1 MKRILATTG
10 IAALGAAVMQPAL
23 AQETKPWNV
32 STTVRSFYD
41 DNYFTLPSRA
51 AAGSP
56 TKRSSWGFE
65 FSPSASY
72 RISRDQTDLDLSSRY
87 GMRYFEDRRTG
98 TADHSVDFG
107 LNLTHR
113 LSEKQRFTFSD
124 SFAIAQEPGV
134 LDSGTAAGAV
144 TTFGRTTGNNLRNN
158 VELKYGIDDII
169 ERWSGEVSYA
179 NTFFDYQQDA
189 EASGPGARSALLDR
203 VEHLFTLAGRY
214 RIFDETSTELL
225 VGYSYGLVD
234 MTSRDRLDAAGNLPS
249 TRDRSTH
256 YFFTGMGT
264 RLTPDIRINGR
275 VGMQYV
281 EYPNARAAVPAF
293 RSSNTSPYAD
303 ANASWEYL
311 QNSTVQ
317 LGVRHV
323 RTTTDVATSVDA
335 EATSVYSSLNH
346 EFNPDLRG
354 SLLAN
359 YQLSQYRQTVGTPNV
374 ADNIFGVG
382 INLEWRFHQF
392 LSLEG
397 GYNYDRQD
405 ADLAGRSYYRNR
417 IYLGLKASW

>member
-113 LSEKQRFTFSD
+113 LSEKQKLSFSD

-134 LDSGTAAGAV
+134 LDSGAAAGAV

-179 NTFFDYQQDA
+179 NTFFNYQQDA
-189 EASGPGARSALLDR
+189 EASGRGARSALLDR

-225 VGYSYGLVD
+225 MGYSYGLAD
-234 MTSRDRLDAAGNLPS
+234 MTSKDRLDAAGNLPS

-256 YFFTGMGT
+256 YFFTGMGS
-264 RLTPDIRINGR
+264 RLTPEFRVNGR
-275 VGMQYV
+275 IGVQYV

-303 ANASWEYL
+303 ANATWEYL

-317 LGVRHV
+317 LGIRHV

-397 GYNYDRQD
+397 GYNYDRQN